1 MTALLILWKAKAP
14 TPQNVAM
21 PSAPSFAGKPATG
34 HVQKRNETYCGID
47 SHRFTRAWVSPGTTQ
62 ESCQSGSPSVHIWY
76 HSSAV
81 GRRERNWGGCCVTSH
96 CTLLSLLVVCL
107 KDPKPFSTET
117 TNHILH
123 VGSAH
128 NMDEVIAQDLGDRR
142 VEALLHPKE
151 GGGWAGTDADCS
163 WSAGCNEPVF
173 FFTLE

>member
-47 SHRFTRAWVSPGTTQ
+47 SHRFTRGWVSPGTIQ
-62 ESCQSGSPSVHIWY
+62 ESCQFGSPSVHIWY

-107 KDPKPFSTET
+107 KDPKPFSTEK

-123 VGSAH
+123 VGSATFGWGH
-128 NMDEVIAQDLGDRR
+128 CAGFGWQTGWSPASSKGRWRLNWNKCRLQLISR
-142 VEALLHPKE
+142 V
-151 GGGWAGTDADCS
+151 
-163 WSAGCNEPVF
+163 
-173 FFTLE
+173 